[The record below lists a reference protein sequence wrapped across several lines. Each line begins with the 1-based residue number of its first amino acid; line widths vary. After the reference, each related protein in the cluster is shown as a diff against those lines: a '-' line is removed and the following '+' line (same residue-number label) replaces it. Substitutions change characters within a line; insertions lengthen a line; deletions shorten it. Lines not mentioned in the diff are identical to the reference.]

1 MIMNDIINKIKHC
14 NKIAITFHSSPDGDA
29 IGSSLA
35 LFQGLKKFG
44 KEVEILSKEEMLEDF
59 KFLCGSENINHK
71 KFKVSTDTEC
81 VIVLDC
87 GDVKR
92 INAELNFENRGYTI
106 INIDHHLSN
115 ELYGDLNYVDT
126 NAAAVSE
133 IIYQMIKLMGID
145 MDKDIAECLYTSIIT
160 DSGSFRYPSTTS
172 VTHTIAGDLINTG
185 IDFSEIHR
193 VIFENKKFQ
202 RIKLYGKAIESMK
215 LAAGDKICTIEITK
229 DMLFNLGIIKDTD
242 TSDII
247 NIGMKID
254 TVEVGVLL
262 KEVEQGVKVSLRSK
276 SKVDVRKIAETFGGG
291 GHLRASGLVISDK
304 SIAEVK
310 DIILAE
316 VEKEFL

>member
-1 MIMNDIINKIKHC
+1 MIMNDIINKIRHC
-14 NKIAITFHSSPDGDA
+14 SKIAITFHSSPDGDA

-35 LFQGLKKFG
+35 LFQGLKKMG

-59 KFLCGSENINHK
+59 KFLPESENIDHN

-92 INAELNFENRGYTI
+92 INAELNFEDKNYII

-115 ELYGDLNYVDT
+115 ELYGDLNYVDA

-133 IIYQMIKLMGID
+133 IIYQMIKLMGIE
-145 MDKDIAECLYTSIIT
+145 MDKDIAKCLYTSIIT

-172 VTHTIAGDLINTG
+172 VTHAIAGDLINTG

-202 RIKLYGKAIESMK
+202 RIKLYGKAIESME
-215 LAAGDKICTIEITK
+215 LMAGDKICTIEITK
-229 DMLFNLGIIKDTD
+229 DMLFGLGIMKDTD

-254 TVEVGVLL
+254 TVEVGILL

-276 SKVDVRKIAETFGGG
+276 SKADVRKIAETFGGG
-291 GHLRASGLVISDK
+291 GHLRASGLVISNK

-310 DIILAE
+310 YMLLSE
-316 VEKEFL
+316 VKKELL